1 MTTTKYAIYQQTLGG
16 MMMVPS
22 FHIKKY
28 HQDILGVD
36 LPAYLP
42 KNEIPKYS
50 PSGSIFQLQQAGFKS
65 IDEANAVIDDLK
77 VNI

>member
-1 MTTTKYAIYQQTLGG
+1 MSNTKYAVYQQTLGG

-28 HQDILGVD
+28 HQDFQGFD

-42 KNEIPKYS
+42 KNEIPKHS
-50 PSGSIFQLQQAGFKS
+50 PSGSIFQLQQAGFNS
-65 IDEANAVIDDLK
+65 IDEANAVIDNLK